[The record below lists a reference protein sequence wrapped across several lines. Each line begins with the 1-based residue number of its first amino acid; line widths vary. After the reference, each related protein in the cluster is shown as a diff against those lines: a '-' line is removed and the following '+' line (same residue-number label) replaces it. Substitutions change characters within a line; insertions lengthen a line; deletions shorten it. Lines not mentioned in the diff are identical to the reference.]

1 MPLDL
6 IISYIYR
13 IEIKTYTWSHEYILN
28 CNQRKDFD
36 QTFLLFWM
44 NAFIFTVIIN
54 RYMRKISAL
63 GSVKDN
69 KKRFLYN
76 KKCV

>member
-44 NAFIFTVIIN
+44 NAFIFTVIIIK
-54 RYMRKISAL
+54 YM
-63 GSVKDN
+63 
-69 KKRFLYN
+69 
-76 KKCV
+76 